1 MYELLNIKNK
11 LKGNRFYYCNFLVT
25 NYYEVQ
31 PILRKIY
38 IRMATYV
45 GDNIILVGQDFR
57 IELPIKQLVTN
68 KSFAIQ
74 PNKYTIISTQK
85 QEIERFI
92 KYYYSK
98 DTNVR
103 ERWDNKSY
111 YSSDNK
117 RKYNILLQQLKR
129 L

>member
-1 MYELLNIKNK
+1 MELLNIKNK
-11 LKGNRFYYCNFLVT
+11 FKGNRFYYCNFLVT

-68 KSFAIQ
+68 KSFAMQ

-92 KYYYSK
+92 KHYYSK
-98 DTNVR
+98 GTSVR

-111 YSSDNK
+111 YSSNSK
-117 RKYNILLQQLKR
+117 RKYNTLLQQLKR

>member
-1 MYELLNIKNK
+1 MYELLNIRNK
-11 LKGNRFYYCNFLVT
+11 FKGNRFYYCNFLVT

-31 PILRKIY
+31 PVLRKIY
-38 IRMATYV
+38 IRMATCV
-45 GDNIILVGQDFR
+45 GDNIILVGQNFR

-74 PNKYTIISTQK
+74 IDKYTIISTQK

-92 KYYYSK
+92 KHYYSK
-98 DTNVR
+98 GTNVR

-111 YSSDNK
+111 YPSNNI
-117 RKYNILLQQLKR
+117 RKYNTLLQQLKR

>member
-1 MYELLNIKNK
+1 MELLNIKNK
-11 LKGNRFYYCNFLVT
+11 FKGNRFYYCNFLVT

>member
-25 NYYEVQ
+25 N
-31 PILRKIY
+31 
-38 IRMATYV
+38 
-45 GDNIILVGQDFR
+45 
-57 IELPIKQLVTN
+57 

-74 PNKYTIISTQK
+74 LDKYTIISTQK

-92 KYYYSK
+92 KHYYSK
-98 DTNVR
+98 GTNVR

-111 YSSDNK
+111 YSSNSK
-117 RKYNILLQQLKR
+117 RKYNTLLQQLKR

>member
-1 MYELLNIKNK
+1 
-11 LKGNRFYYCNFLVT
+11 
-25 NYYEVQ
+25 
-31 PILRKIY
+31 
-38 IRMATYV
+38 MATYV

>member
-1 MYELLNIKNK
+1 MYELLNIRNK
-11 LKGNRFYYCNFLVT
+11 FKGNRFYYCNFLVT

-74 PNKYTIISTQK
+74 IDKYTIISTQK

-92 KYYYSK
+92 KHYYSK
-98 DTNVR
+98 GTNVR
-103 ERWDNKSY
+103 ERWNNKSY
-111 YSSDNK
+111 YSSNSK
-117 RKYNILLQQLKR
+117 RKYNTLLQQLKR